1 MATIWW
7 YEVTTFRQPKP
18 PKNDGEVV
26 AKILALFM
34 VIFLTILAIIGA
46 IEVAKKGQA
55 NNAQP
60 AINVTK

>member
-1 MATIWW
+1 
-7 YEVTTFRQPKP
+7 VTTFRQPKP